1 MVSDKGYMTVDDVPT
16 QGPESPE
23 TAYIPGTAGKAW
35 DDKEVETTRR
45 RILMMIYPV
54 WTVQKEMGT
63 AENNLGTNPNTR
75 KGLVTE
81 NVIMRLVFHDCIP
94 YADGTGGCD
103 GCMNWHGMGSETPS
117 PFNKDH
123 YYAFDPVNATDN
135 KGLDGIAEKLELI
148 YTTVDWPFKEASLN
162 VSLMQ
167 SGKSRADLWQ
177 FAGMVALEQSLERA
191 NRACD
196 LDKWG
201 RQQTAL
207 LESREACEIKL
218 TKPFKFKTGRSD
230 CVPPVPD
237 PEGRGYVTT
246 KAGLQL
252 NRYLGFRTSYGTTS
266 VPRWCN
272 LRCHMSQYL

>member
-1 MVSDKGYMTVDDVPT
+1 MTVEDVPN

-23 TAYIPGTAGKAW
+23 TAYIPGMAGKAW

-135 KGLDGIAEKLELI
+135 KGLDGISEKLELI

-162 VSLMQ
+162 VSLRQ

-196 LDKWG
+196 LDRWG

-246 KAGLQL
+246 KAGVQF
-252 NRYLGFRTSYGTTS
+252 NRYLGFGARVSKQKLQT
-266 VPRWCN
+266 
-272 LRCHMSQYL
+272 